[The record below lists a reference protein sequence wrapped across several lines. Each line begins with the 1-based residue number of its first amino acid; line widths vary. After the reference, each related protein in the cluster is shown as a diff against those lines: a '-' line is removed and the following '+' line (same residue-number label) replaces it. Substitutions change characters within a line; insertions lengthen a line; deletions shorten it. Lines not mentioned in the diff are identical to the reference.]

1 MSNIICLTGE
11 PLENQQFFYKC
22 GDPGEIRTPDPVIRS
37 HMLYPA
43 ELRGHLT
50 TLEQSTISFSNFKIV
65 YYKQFIVRLFCLI
78 FFRKTNIKAPQQ

>member
-1 MSNIICLTGE
+1 MCVSKEG
-11 PLENQQFFYKC
+11 

-43 ELRGHLT
+43 ELRGQLT

-78 FFRKTNIKAPQQ
+78 FFGKTNIKALQK

>member
-1 MSNIICLTGE
+1 MCVSKE
-11 PLENQQFFYKC
+11 V

-50 TLEQSTISFSNFKIV
+50 TLERSIILFSNPQNSLLQTNHCQNI
-65 YYKQFIVRLFCLI
+65 LPNI
-78 FFRKTNIKAPQQ
+78 F

>member
-1 MSNIICLTGE
+1 MCVSKEG
-11 PLENQQFFYKC
+11 

-50 TLEQSTISFSNFKIV
+50 SLGQSIILFSNPKIN
-65 YYKQFIVRLFCLI
+65 YYKQLIVRIFCLI
-78 FFRKTNIKAPQQ
+78 FFSKTNIKAL